1 MTTKVQ
7 ERKLRRV
14 GRLTDALIDLDSRRS
29 LSTWARSRRWKAF
42 SQRFGQLSEMRVID
56 LGGTPSSWLR
66 CPVRPLQVVTVNRS
80 AKASKVPDAV
90 EGWINPVVGDAC
102 ELPRELRSERFDL
115 VFSNSVLEHVG
126 GFARCSAF
134 AETVRSLARH
144 HWVQTPYRY
153 FPVEP
158 HFLFPGFQQLPVGMR
173 ARLTARWPIGNYARV
188 KTAEEAME
196 RVLGIELLS
205 VAEMRHYFPDSK
217 IERER
222 VAGLTKSLIA
232 IR

>member
-1 MTTKVQ
+1 MTTRLE

-14 GRLTDALIDLDSRRS
+14 GRLTDALIDLDSSRS
-29 LSTWARSRRWKAF
+29 LGTWARSRRWRAL
-42 SQRFGQLSEMRVID
+42 SQRFRQLSEMRVID
-56 LGGTPSSWLR
+56 LGGTPVSWLR

-80 AKASKVPDAV
+80 AKASRLPDAV
-90 EGWINPVVGDAC
+90 EDWIRPVVADAC
-102 ELPRELRSERFDL
+102 DLPPAVRGERFDL
-115 VFSNSVLEHVG
+115 VFSKSVLEHLG

-134 AETVRSLARH
+134 ADTVHSLAEH

-153 FPVEP
+153 FPIEP
-158 HFLFPGFQQLPVGMR
+158 HFLFPGFQQLPVR
-173 ARLTARWPIGNYARV
+173 VRTQITARWPIGNYARV
-188 KTAEEAME
+188 KTSEDAME

-205 VAEMRHYFPDSK
+205 VAEMSHYFPDSK

-222 VAGLTKSLIA
+222 IAGLTKSLIA